1 MKDVE
6 SLNKLNPQIPDVLSD
21 SLTKN
26 YRKNDKGLNFDKKTF
41 LLL

>member
-6 SLNKLNPQIPDVLSD
+6 SLNKLNPQIPEVLSD

-26 YRKNDKGLNFDKKTF
+26 YRTNDKDSTLTRKRF